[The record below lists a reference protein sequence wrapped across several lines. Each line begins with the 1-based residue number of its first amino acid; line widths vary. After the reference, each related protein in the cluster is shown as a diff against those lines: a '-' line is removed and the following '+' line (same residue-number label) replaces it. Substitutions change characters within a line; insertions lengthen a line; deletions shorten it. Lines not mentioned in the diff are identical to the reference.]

1 VPIYEYQCDAC
12 QHKFE
17 TIQKVSDPL
26 LEECPECKEKSLRKL
41 VSAAAF
47 RLKGTGW
54 YATDFK
60 DKPAGKT
67 QDQSKAGTDNKDTGS
82 SSQKDTTSSSASS
95 SETTSSKAD
104 RKTDKKPASKTD

>member
-26 LEECPECKEKSLRKL
+26 LEECPECGEKSLRKL

-54 YATDFK
+54 YVTDFK
-60 DKPAGKT
+60 DKPAEKSAG
-67 QDQSKAGTDNKDTGS
+67 QSKPGADNKESAS
-82 SSQKDTTSSSASS
+82 SEKKESASS
-95 SETTSSKAD
+95 SSSEGKSAD
-104 RKTDKKPASKTD
+104 SKTEAKTDKKPASGSD